1 MEFKF
6 DPLNPDEARAIRL
19 MLDALQAQGV
29 GQSVQVTDGQLRQV
43 VDRAAT
49 LIAVGLTEG
58 DYTYRPAGPTAQQSD
73 AMDDTGGIR
82 SVPVPLPPVP
92 STADATAPISA
103 PVDPQVF
110 SAEPMSAP
118 PVPSVLVPPVPS
130 ALAADASL
138 VLDAS
143 GLPWDERIHSSSRAF
158 IAGGVWRQ
166 RRNLPDGE
174 KLRVEAELR
183 TRMGA
188 PAQSAAPLP
197 PVPVAPAVV
206 PVPSPPAT
214 PTSTQPAAALA
225 ATWID
230 LVGHVTANAGIVSPE
245 EITALCDKHG
255 FPGGIMF
262 MQSASVEQIQAVD
275 RELQEMLA

>member
-1 MEFKF
+1 MECKF

-29 GQSVQVTDGQLRQV
+29 GQSVRAVTSTPHLVPVPGADVYPHDPRL
-43 VDRAAT
+43 DD
-49 LIAVGLTEG
+49 IAYV
-58 DYTYRPAGPTAQQSD
+58 PAPTAQQSD

-92 STADATAPISA
+92 STADATAPTSA

-110 SAEPMSAP
+110 SAEPTSAP
-118 PVPSVLVPPVPS
+118 PAPSVPVPPVPS
-130 ALAADASL
+130 APVADASL

-174 KLRVEAELR
+174 KLRVEADLR

-214 PTSTQPAAALA
+214 PTGTQPPAALA

-230 LVGHVTANAGIVSPE
+230 LVGNVTANAGIVSPE